1 MSCGMRVRLGL
12 FLTVM
17 AWLVVIPAAHAY
29 IDPGSTSMIFSAL
42 VAGLAA
48 VGTAATMFWHRLRG
62 LFRRTRP
69 ADVAA
74 KAEPE
79 GHEKS
84 G

>member
-12 FLTVM
+12 FLTAM
-17 AWLVVIPAAHAY
+17 AWLVVMPAAHAY

-42 VAGLAA
+42 IAGLAA
-48 VGTAATMFWHRLRG
+48 VGTAVTMFWHRLRS

-74 KAEPE
+74 EPE
-79 GHEKS
+79 SEGGDKRA
-84 G
+84 